1 MSIINIIIPI
11 IDENPSLKG
20 DQMIYHTI
28 DEIPAEG
35 RYLIIEM
42 INKGIIDSNNG
53 KIDLEDVIYK
63 ILIILARLGLI

>member
-1 MSIINIIIPI
+1 
-11 IDENPSLKG
+11 
-20 DQMIYHTI
+20 MIYHTI

-63 ILIILARLGLI
+63 MLIILARLGLI